1 MIEIAVCDDERPS
14 LERSSEQARS
24 SAARLHLQADVVPY
38 TRSDALLYDIIED
51 GAHFDLLLLDIEM
64 PNVDGMDLA
73 AQIKPHLPDAKII
86 FITSHAEY
94 AIDAFELSVFRY
106 VPKSDINQRLPR
118 ALDDALRIIAVD
130 ADRAFAF
137 ERAGRMERIAYRAM
151 DYIDR
156 SGKDCVIHHA
166 GSESRVRMSLQELV
180 CALDSDE
187 FIFIDRGIVVNLT
200 KVKRVR
206 GQSALLLDGTELPI
220 SRGRLKETKRA
231 LAVFWGSKL

>member
-86 FITSHAEY
+86 FITSHTEY

-106 VPKSDINQRLPR
+106 VPKSDIDQRLPR
-118 ALDDALRIIAVD
+118 AVD
-130 ADRAFAF
+130 AARAFAF

-166 GSESRVRMSLQELV
+166 GSESHVRMSLQELV